1 MDWFNLFFVAF
12 LASTIRIAC
21 PILFAALGENI
32 SEKAGVLNVG
42 LEGMIMAGAF
52 TGYAM
57 MFFTGNLLI
66 SLLGGILAGALCGLA
81 HAFISITL
89 KQNQMVSGLAIN
101 IIMIG
106 LTSYLN
112 RVLFGVYLVPKAITP
127 MQSWKI
133 PVLGDIPVIGTILF
147 NHIPLVYI
155 SILLVP
161 IIHVLLNYT
170 SIGLKIR
177 SVGEHPLAADTLG
190 INLKRVRYYCVLFC
204 GMMAGLGGTFLSLGN
219 MNIFLD
225 EMSAG
230 RGYIALAA
238 VIFGKWKP
246 FGVLGAV
253 LFFSGAEALSTRL
266 QAVGSNIPVEYLG
279 MLPYLAT
286 VIALAFTA
294 KKGSGPAALGQPYWR

>member
-52 TGYAM
+52 AGYAT

-253 LFFSGAEALSTRL
+253 LFFSGAEALLTRL